1 MKAMYLHLCRT
12 HHLFYDG
19 REQLGRFLRGIGLS
33 VEGALQ
39 FFQQQFTAKLSV
51 EKFNRE
57 YAYNIRYLY
66 GLEGR
71 RVPLGSLPCSVLM
84 KTRPTGQQCHGCP
97 FVYMQD
103 GALEAFLRSLRLGD
117 EAVGTIVAFAKEH
130 RVEVAVR
137 AASEA

>member
-1 MKAMYLHLCRT
+1 MKAMYLHLCKT

-33 VEGALQ
+33 VEGALA

-51 EKFNRE
+51 EKFTRQ

-71 RVPLGSLPCSVLM
+71 RVPLNALPCSVMM

-103 GALEAFLRSLRLGD
+103 AALEQLLRTLRVRE
-117 EAVGTIVAFAKEH
+117 EAIGNIVAYAKEQK
-130 RVEVAVR
+130 VEVGER
-137 AASEA
+137 RKGER